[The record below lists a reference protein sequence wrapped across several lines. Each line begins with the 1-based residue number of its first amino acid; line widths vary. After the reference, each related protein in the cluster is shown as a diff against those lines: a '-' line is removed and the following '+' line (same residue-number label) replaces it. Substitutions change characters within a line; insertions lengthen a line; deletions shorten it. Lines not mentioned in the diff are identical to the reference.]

1 MSARQPKAANDLLPA
16 ANQTTDRFVAARLRA
31 RRLMLGLT
39 QQEMAERI
47 GVTFQQAHKYETG
60 MNRISAGR
68 LYQIARAMQVDVSF
82 FFEGLDETP
91 IDHRPGQERM
101 MLDLGRNFI
110 RITDAAQQA
119 ALCHFAHVLAHSE
132 PAPEQDASMLSQS

>member
-1 MSARQPKAANDLLPA
+1 MSARQPKAAIDLALLV
-16 ANQTTDRFVAARLRA
+16 NQTTDRFVAGRLRA

-82 FFEGLDETP
+82 FSRASRRPQP
-91 IDHRPGQERM
+91 IIGPGRT
-101 MLDLGRNFI
+101 G
-110 RITDAAQQA
+110 
-119 ALCHFAHVLAHSE
+119 
-132 PAPEQDASMLSQS
+132 